1 MELVIERRQNTE
13 SSKDWGNLW
22 FPTRSVCMCVC
33 VCVGARVC
41 TGMCVFQ
48 SIVCENQGSLR
59 YLAGV

>member
-1 MELVIERRQNTE
+1 MVSNQKCLYV
-13 SSKDWGNLW
+13 
-22 FPTRSVCMCVC
+22 CVC
-33 VCVGARVC
+33 VCVGERVC